1 MRILLGL
8 ISAFGRLN
16 RNAESKCPML
26 GNTLTINDGAS
37 RVLVKVN
44 GSEPYSSEYC
54 LKDPAGLFM
63 YRAQIRHTTTK
74 ATPVKTAKDRHNFEI
89 VKTVFAVPGV
99 SPEVVTKF
107 YFVMEQESNN
117 SNVALADSVADLMI
131 ASTNSFLLD
140 LLQYQS

>member
-1 MRILLGL
+1 
-8 ISAFGRLN
+8 
-16 RNAESKCPML
+16 
-26 GNTLTINDGAS
+26 
-37 RVLVKVN
+37 
-44 GSEPYSSEYC
+44 
-54 LKDPAGLFM
+54 
-63 YRAQIRHTTTK
+63 
-74 ATPVKTAKDRHNFEI
+74 
-89 VKTVFAVPGV
+89 V